1 MCARRAQGMTAGSPN
16 VESAIGLPIEE
27 MTKADMTLPFGIRQG
42 ERSGKIKTGLSKFVE
57 RNHL

>member
-1 MCARRAQGMTAGSPN
+1 MTAGSPN

-42 ERSGKIKTGLSKFVE
+42 ESSGKIKTGLSKFVE
-57 RNHL
+57 RKRL

>member
-1 MCARRAQGMTAGSPN
+1 MTAGSPN

-57 RNHL
+57 RKHL